1 MNTAGYVIGNYSL
14 SIFDRL
20 YLAIGCANGLKALHQ
35 FDSKLCHRDVKS
47 FNFLVDHQLNAKIAD
62 LELGISPLNE
72 NKAGTIKGDEILANW
87 AAPEVILGDKYTQ
100 AADIYSFALVLWEI
114 LSGKQ
119 PFMHIKKQ
127 ADIRTQ
133 VILYIIY
140 IIYMYSF

>member
-1 MNTAGYVIGNYSL
+1 L

-35 FDSKLCHRDVKS
+35 FNGQLCHRDVKS

-62 LELGISPLNE
+62 LELGTSPVNE

-87 AAPEVILGDKYTQ
+87 AAPEVIAGEPYTQ

-119 PFMHIKKQ
+119 PFSHIKKQ
-127 ADIRTQ
+127 SDIRKK
-133 VILYIIY
+133 VRKNYIY
-140 IIYMYSF
+140 IYIYIYICKLIYFII